1 MRQRADAHIHS
12 IRLGDKPILGHKDI
26 VSLDTYRQYFKS
38 SNIGT
43 AFVVFNDE
51 DSFNELKQSCP
62 GTDIYGF
69 YWIHDLN
76 NYSIPDTADALK
88 FESYI
93 DKIDISEIEP
103 ILDSDTKERPAYIHC
118 GELERGL
125 SDPSKVEALAIR
137 YPDRKFIIGH
147 TGAYAPPIGEALK
160 DLNIPELVQ
169 QAIDIC
175 ITNDNIWLE
184 TSILNYGPKLQ
195 LIAENIDSIK
205 DKVLLGTDFPLT
217 IGDVLED
224 KVQVE
229 QNILSEQPTILSQ
242 EKLLA
247 DYLSIHKDRNFAN
260 KIIDQ
265 IYQNTAAFFR

>member
-1 MRQRADAHIHS
+1 MRQRADAHMH
-12 IRLGDKPILGHKDI
+12 LMDEPILGHKDI

-38 SNIGT
+38 NNIET

-51 DSFNELKQSCP
+51 YKLNQLKQICP
-62 GTDIYGF
+62 DTDIYGF
-69 YWIHDLN
+69 YWIHSPED
-76 NYSIPDTADALK
+76 YSIPDTADALK

-103 ILDSDTKERPAYIHC
+103 ILDSDSKERPIYIHC
-118 GELERGL
+118 GELESRL
-125 SDPSKVEALAIR
+125 SNPLKVEELAIR

-160 DLNIPELVQ
+160 DLNIPELVR

-184 TSILNYGPKLQ
+184 TSILNYNPKLE

-217 IGDVLED
+217 IGDILED

-229 QNILSEQPTILSQ
+229 QNILLEQPTILSQ

-247 DYLSIHKDRNFAN
+247 DWLSMHKDRNFADS
-260 KIIDQ
+260 IIDQ
-265 IYQNTAAFFR
+265 IYRNTAAFFR

>member
-1 MRQRADAHIHS
+1 MRQCADAHMH
-12 IRLGDKPILGHKDI
+12 LMDWPILGHRDI
-26 VSLDTYRQYFKS
+26 VSLDTYSQYFKS
-38 SNIGT
+38 NNIET

-51 DSFNELKQSCP
+51 YKLNQLKQLCSD
-62 GTDIYGF
+62 TDIYGF

-93 DKIDISEIEP
+93 DKIDISEIGP

-229 QNILSEQPTILSQ
+229 QNILSEQPTLLSQ

-247 DYLSIHKDRNFAN
+247 DCLSIHKDRNFAN